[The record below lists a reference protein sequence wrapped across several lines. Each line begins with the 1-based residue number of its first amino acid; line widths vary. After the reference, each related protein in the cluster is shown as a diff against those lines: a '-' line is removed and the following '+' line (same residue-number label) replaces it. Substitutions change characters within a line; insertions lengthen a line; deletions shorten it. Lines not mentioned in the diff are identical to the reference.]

1 MRKRSERFRVTKES
15 AIADSP
21 PFNWQRLL
29 TVYGAIALGTLL
41 VLNGGYLFGAAFIL
55 WGISDF

>member
-1 MRKRSERFRVTKES
+1 MSKPTQRFRVAKES
-15 AIADSP
+15 AIAESSR
-21 PFNWQRLL
+21 FNWQRLL

-41 VLNGGYLFGAAFIL
+41 VLNRGYLFGAAFIL

>member
-1 MRKRSERFRVTKES
+1 MSKPTQRFRVTKES
-15 AIADSP
+15 AIVESS